1 MTDDDNNSEM
11 KTINEDDGDE
21 SVSIQL
27 SNFNSMAP
35 KLRKK
40 GSLGALAG
48 QSENNIDRY
57 KRHVLNMA
65 SHSELAEIVSNGGM
79 SIPIPVKHR
88 SPGKS
93 EFTKVFVSGSMKH
106 NTASKAPV
114 RAELGANTLPGDVA
128 RTEPKSLIEMGRQP
142 ERKMFTDMAL
152 TSVHDA
158 RFDYVPNS
166 NIFKRVSVP
175 NLAQSQGHLSIYET
189 NHHKIDKKAIRKKD
203 RSLVREVLYDHHAIQ
218 KKTLARTDLSFP
230 NFSHGKTLS
239 KTRPSM
245 AHLSDY
251 NPQYEL
257 NNTSI

>member
-93 EFTKVFVSGSMKH
+93 
-106 NTASKAPV
+106 
-114 RAELGANTLPGDVA
+114 
-128 RTEPKSLIEMGRQP
+128 
-142 ERKMFTDMAL
+142 
-152 TSVHDA
+152 
-158 RFDYVPNS
+158 
-166 NIFKRVSVP
+166 
-175 NLAQSQGHLSIYET
+175 
-189 NHHKIDKKAIRKKD
+189 
-203 RSLVREVLYDHHAIQ
+203 
-218 KKTLARTDLSFP
+218 
-230 NFSHGKTLS
+230 
-239 KTRPSM
+239 
-245 AHLSDY
+245 
-251 NPQYEL
+251 
-257 NNTSI
+257 